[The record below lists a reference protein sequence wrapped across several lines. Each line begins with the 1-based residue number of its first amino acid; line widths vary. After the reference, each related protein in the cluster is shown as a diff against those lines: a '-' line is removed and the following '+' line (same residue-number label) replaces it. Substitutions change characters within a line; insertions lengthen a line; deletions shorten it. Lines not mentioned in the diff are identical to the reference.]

1 MDYRGE
7 IVRIIED
14 NGAPMTI
21 DEINNTVKQI
31 IRATANRM
39 INEGRLYVP
48 GTTPTGR
55 RYYDVIIDASDYG
68 GKGYVTPMQQR
79 IIDVLRTN
87 GGEMDAP
94 ALKAELGI
102 ATSDLI
108 QGDLQV
114 LRQLGYIQ
122 YNSITHKWTARR
134 ADR

>member
-68 GKGYVTPMQQR
+68 GKGYVTPTQQR
-79 IIDVLRTN
+79 IIDVLRTH

-94 ALKAELGI
+94 ALRAELGI
-102 ATSDLI
+102 ATSDQI
-108 QGDLQV
+108 QGDLQI
-114 LRQLGYIQ
+114 LHQLGYIA
-122 YNSITHKWTARR
+122 YDSVTHKWTARR

>member
-55 RYYDVIIDASDYG
+55 RYYDVISDASDYG

-79 IIDVLRTN
+79 IIDVLRTD
-87 GGEMDAP
+87 GGDMDAP
-94 ALKAELGI
+94 AIRDKLGL
-102 ATSDLI
+102 DRYDPI
-108 QGDLQV
+108 QGDLQI
-114 LRQLGYIQ
+114 LHQSGYIA
-122 YNSITHKWTARR
+122 YDSVTHKWTARR

>member
-21 DEINNTVKQI
+21 DEINNKVKQI
-31 IRATANRM
+31 VRVTTNRM
-39 INEGRLYVP
+39 VTEGRLYVP
-48 GTTPTGR
+48 GTTPSGR
-55 RYYDVIIDASDYG
+55 RYYDVINDASDYG

-87 GGEMDAP
+87 GDMDAP
-94 ALKAELGI
+94 AIKDKLGL
-102 ATSDLI
+102 DKYDQI
-108 QGDLQV
+108 QGDLQI
-114 LRQLGYIQ
+114 LHQLGYTA
-122 YNSITHKWTARR
+122 YDSITHKWTARR